1 MTRHLLTAIAAAFV
15 IYGGCFYA
23 ATRPWEEPDW

>member
-1 MTRHLLTAIAAAFV
+1 MIRKFLTAIAAAFV
-15 IYGGCFYA
+15 IWGGVFYA